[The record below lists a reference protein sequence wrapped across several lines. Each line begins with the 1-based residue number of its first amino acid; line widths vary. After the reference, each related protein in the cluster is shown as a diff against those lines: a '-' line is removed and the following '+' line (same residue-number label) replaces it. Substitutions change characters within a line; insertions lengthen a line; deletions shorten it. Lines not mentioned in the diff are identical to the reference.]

1 MFDLKVLA
9 VIPARGGSKGI
20 PKKNIISL
28 NGKPLISYTIEAAKK
43 SKKIDKI
50 FLSSD
55 DNEIINIAKENDLHS
70 KYIRP
75 KDLSSDTSPTSDA
88 ILHAIDWLKSSEDY
102 KPDLIMILQP
112 TSPLRSS
119 YDIDDAIE
127 QFIES
132 SKNCLVSVNEM
143 LEHPYECV
151 KNIENEEWGYLEE
164 QDKMATRRQDYKKK
178 FYYIN
183 GAIYITTLNFFNKEK
198 VFIKKSSTSFYEM
211 PLERSV
217 DIDNYDDLEKVEY
230 YLQKS

>member
-1 MFDLKVLA
+1 
-9 VIPARGGSKGI
+9 
-20 PKKNIISL
+20 
-28 NGKPLISYTIEAAKK
+28 
-43 SKKIDKI
+43 
-50 FLSSD
+50 
-55 DNEIINIAKENDLHS
+55 
-70 KYIRP
+70 
-75 KDLSSDTSPTSDA
+75 
-88 ILHAIDWLKSSEDY
+88 
-102 KPDLIMILQP
+102 MIL
-112 TSPLRSS
+112 
-119 YDIDDAIE
+119 DIDDAIE